1 MPYLVVDQSILAK
14 ECNTLFSLDFCHML
28 HSETGN
34 KATNKNDFGGI
45 ETAELSI
52 QGMPTSLYTT
62 VLQNLILGYW
72 FHEIPVGVL

>member
-1 MPYLVVDQSILAK
+1 M
-14 ECNTLFSLDFCHML
+14 TLG
-28 HSETGN
+28 E
-34 KATNKNDFGGI
+34 I

>member
-1 MPYLVVDQSILAK
+1 M
-14 ECNTLFSLDFCHML
+14 TLG
-28 HSETGN
+28 E
-34 KATNKNDFGGI
+34 I

-72 FHEIPVGVL
+72 FHEIPVGVLWQCSIKFENINLNKFCYCRISQDFKGAL